1 MSDTVSGGAPGA
13 GLVDLSGLRVFVG
26 GPIQHA
32 LGPDGLDH
40 TLGHDIFHRP
50 LRDTIQAVVSAVT
63 EAGATVFSAH
73 VVEKF
78 GLETPHFSPEDVSV
92 RDLDWMRRCD
102 VFVPVL
108 PADADGGLL
117 RTDGTHI
124 ELGWASA
131 LGRPIVM
138 VAPLPVPAKASH
150 LLRGLPSVA
159 DVSTVDLAELRRS
172 GPGELL
178 LRLGKVGRDTVVTP

>member
-1 MSDTVSGGAPGA
+1 MSDTVSGGDPGT

-26 GPIQHA
+26 GPIQYA
-32 LGPDGLDH
+32 LGH
-40 TLGHDIFHRP
+40 NSFHRP
-50 LRDTIQAVVSAVT
+50 LRETLQTIVTAVA

-78 GLETPHFSPEDVSV
+78 GLETPLYSPEDVSA
-92 RDLDWMRRCD
+92 RDLEWMRRCD

-108 PADADGGLL
+108 PTDADGGLM

-138 VAPLPVPAKASH
+138 VTALPVPAAASH

-159 DVSTVDLAELRRS
+159 DVGHVDLAELRRG

-178 LRLGKVGRDTVVTP
+178 LRLGKVGRDAVVTP

>member
-1 MSDTVSGGAPGA
+1 MSETTSGGAPGTS
-13 GLVDLSGLRVFVG
+13 LVDLSGLRVFVG
-26 GPIQHA
+26 GPIQYA
-32 LGPDGLDH
+32 
-40 TLGHDIFHRP
+40 LGHDSFHPP
-50 LRDTIQAVVSAVT
+50 LRDTIQAIVTAVT

-73 VVEKF
+73 VVERF
-78 GLETPHFSPEDVSV
+78 GRDTPHFSPEDVSA

-108 PADADGGLL
+108 PADDGGGVM

-124 ELGWASA
+124 EMGWASA

-138 VAPLPVPAKASH
+138 VTPLPVPAGASH

-159 DVSTVDLAELRRS
+159 DVGGVDLAELRRD

-178 LRLGKVGRDTVVTP
+178 LRLGKVGRDAVVTP